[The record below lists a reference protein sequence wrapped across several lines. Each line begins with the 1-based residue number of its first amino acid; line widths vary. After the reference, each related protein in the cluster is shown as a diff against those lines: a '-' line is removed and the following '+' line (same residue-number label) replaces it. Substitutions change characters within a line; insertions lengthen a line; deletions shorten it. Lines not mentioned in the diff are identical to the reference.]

1 MKFLLTLLSFFCCS
15 CFVNAQQVSF
25 IENKGQWNEK
35 VKFSVNNGSSNIFLL
50 SKGYKVSLNSASD
63 LKAIADHLSR
73 HHNNHDKASNKKLLL
88 RSHAYEV
95 NFVNAN
101 PLAEIITGEASA
113 TYNNYL
119 SGNDHSKWKFNCKS
133 FNTVTYKNIYP
144 GIDVRYLM
152 NDHQF
157 KYDLIV
163 NPGADVTQILLEFK
177 GTSGIS
183 KSGNDLLIKTSLGNL
198 SELKPYTYQISSG
211 GEIEVESA
219 FTVKGNRVYFNVND
233 YDKSKPL
240 IIDPVLTF
248 STFSGSTADNW
259 GYSSTYDAQGN
270 FYLAGTV
277 FGTGFPVN
285 NGALQHD
292 FAGGII
298 DNGISGY
305 DIGIIKFDPTGSN
318 RIYATY
324 LGGGG
329 NEEPHNL
336 WVNNSGELI
345 IAGSTNSAD
354 FPVTLSPY
362 GTAGGRD
369 IFIAKLDAAGATL
382 IASRKIGGS
391 GADALNIKTK
401 EQISGA
407 TATNRSYGDDCRSEV
422 VTDNSGNIYFGA
434 STQSVNFPVTN
445 NAFQKTLSGFQ
456 DGILIKLSSN
466 LDSVYFSSFLGGSGD
481 DAVFSIALS
490 PLNNHL
496 YVAGATTSYNLST
509 TGNNAGPILYKS
521 FRGGTTDGYIA
532 EITNDGTAIL
542 NMSYVGSR
550 QDDMVYFLALDKA
563 GYPYITGTTAES
575 FPVINAGYNA
585 GSNGK
590 QFITKLSPALNQVF
604 YSTNFG
610 TGRSYA
616 DIVPTAFGLD
626 NCQNVYVSG
635 WGGGLNLSGYY
646 SANTTGLAITS
657 NAIRSNTDG
666 NDAYI
671 FVLEKNAGSQLYGTF
686 FGNYVAN
693 GFDDIGDHTEGGNSR
708 FDSNGNLY
716 LAICGNCQ
724 KNGTFPT
731 TAGAWSTTNQATTGS
746 ECSMTATKINMNLQ
760 TCVLPVKIAEF
771 TAVYKNE
778 QSLLQWKTLQEINSS
793 NFEIEHSTDAQ
804 KFNSIGKV
812 NASGNSNVEKDY
824 SFAHKNPGIGLHYY
838 RLKLNDKDGTAVN
851 SNTVSVFA
859 GEGGFV
865 VSLFPNPAHSSIT
878 LSYPRLTKETF
889 VNIVNAKGEIVK
901 RILLAAGSQ
910 QKETDIQ
917 SLSSGSYFIQFQTK
931 EKIET
936 IPFIKQ

>member
-1 MKFLLTLLSFFCCS
+1 MKFLLTLSSFFCLAYY
-15 CFVNAQQVSF
+15 VNAQDAHF
-25 IENKGQWNEK
+25 IQNKGQWNEK

-50 SKGYKVSLNSASD
+50 SKGYKVSINSASD
-63 LKAIADHLSR
+63 LKTIAEHLGR
-73 HHNNHDKASNKKLLL
+73 HQPDKERRNNKKLLL

-101 PLAEIITGEASA
+101 PLAEVITGEASA
-113 TYNNYL
+113 TYSNYL
-119 SGNDHSKWKFNCKS
+119 SGNDQSKWQFNCKS
-133 FNTVTYKNIYP
+133 FSTVTFKNIYP
-144 GIDVRYLM
+144 GIDVRYFM

-163 NPGADVTQILLEFK
+163 NPGADVTKILLEFK

-183 KSGNDLLIKTSLGNL
+183 KFGNDLLIKTSLGNL
-198 SELKPYTYQISSG
+198 SELKPYTYQVTPG
-211 GEIEVESA
+211 GEIEVATDFVVEGS
-219 FTVKGNRVYFNVND
+219 RVYFNVND

-259 GYSSTYDAQGN
+259 GYSSAYDAQGN

-285 NGALQHD
+285 NGAMQHD
-292 FAGGII
+292 FAGGFI
-298 DNGISGY
+298 DNGISGF

-324 LGGGG
+324 LGGSG

-336 WVNNSGELI
+336 WVNKSGELV
-345 IAGSTNSAD
+345 IAGSTNSSD

-362 GTAGGRD
+362 GTAGARD
-369 IFIAKLDAAGATL
+369 IFIAKLDAAGQTL

-391 GADALNIKTK
+391 GDDAVNIKTK
-401 EQISGA
+401 EQLSGA
-407 TATNRSYGDDCRSEV
+407 TATNRAYGDDCRSEV
-422 VTDNSGNIYFGA
+422 ITDNSDNIYFGA

-445 NAFQKTLSGFQ
+445 NAFQKALSGFQ
-456 DGILIKLSSN
+456 DGIVVKLSSN

-496 YVAGATTSYNLST
+496 YVAGATTSNNLLT

-532 EITNDGTAIL
+532 EIANDGSTIM

-563 GYPYITGTTAES
+563 GYPYVTGTATEA
-575 FPVINAGYNA
+575 FPVINAGYKTGA
-585 GSNGK
+585 NGK
-590 QFITKLSPALNQVF
+590 QFITKFSPSLNQVI

-610 TGRSYA
+610 TGRSYP

-626 NCQNVYVSG
+626 NCQNVYISG

-646 SANTTGLAITS
+646 SANTTGLAVTS

-666 NDAYI
+666 SDAYV

-716 LAICGNCQ
+716 LAICGNCL
-724 KNGTFPT
+724 KTGTFPT
-731 TAGAWSTTNQATTGS
+731 TAGAWSTTNQATTGA

-760 TCVLPVKIAEF
+760 TCVLPVKIGVF
-771 TAVYKNE
+771 TGVYKNE
-778 QSLLQWKTLQEINSS
+778 QSLLQWKTLQEINS
-793 NFEIEHSTDAQ
+793 NYFEIEHSVDAQ
-804 KFNSIGKV
+804 NFNSIGKV
-812 NASGNSNVEKDY
+812 NASGNSNVVKDY
-824 SFAHKNPGIGLHYY
+824 SFAHRNPGIGLHYY
-838 RLKLNDKDGTAVN
+838 RLKLHDKDETAVN
-851 SNTVSVFA
+851 SNIVTVVA
-859 GEGGFV
+859 GNEGLV
-865 VSLFPNPAHSSIT
+865 VTLFPNPAHSSIT
-878 LSYPRLTKETF
+878 LNYPPLVKETF
-889 VNIVNAKGEIVK
+889 VNILSSKGEIVT
-901 RILLAAGSQ
+901 RVLLAAGSQ
-910 QKETDIQ
+910 QKETDIR
-917 SLSSGSYFIQFQTK
+917 SLSSGSYFIQFQNNG
-931 EKIET
+931 KIEN